1 MPWRHPLFIP
11 EPAMTRSLTP
21 APLAFAAL
29 LVSALL
35 AGAIL
40 LGDLPDRGGKSA
52 YALLIGG
59 ALGYVFQRSRFC
71 FYCNI
76 RDAFEGRG
84 TGPVLGI
91 LAALAVG
98 GIGYAVLM
106 STWLPNPRL
115 GLLPPE
121 AHIGPVSPVLVV
133 AGLAFG
139 FGMVLSGSCI
149 SGHLYRLAEGSTRSP
164 FALAGTGAGFILGF
178 LTWDLVYLD
187 LISEAPVPWLP
198 ASIGYGGSLA
208 LLLLVLAALA
218 LVLLPGVK
226 RGEAAPLP
234 ASPYRAL
241 AQQVLVRRWPP
252 VVGGALVGLLAI
264 LSYFKVQPLGVTA
277 EIGSLARTAAAD
289 FGWLQGRLIGL
300 DSFAGCATQVI
311 QAISDNGLLVGGLVA
326 GAFAG
331 ALPAGQFQPVRHPAT
346 SYVTALAG
354 GVLLGFGAM
363 LALGCTVGVLLSGIM
378 AFALS
383 GWVFALAM
391 LVAIRIGL
399 VFTRR

>member
-1 MPWRHPLFIP
+1 
-11 EPAMTRSLTP
+11 MTRSLS
-21 APLAFAAL
+21 PLSL
-29 LVSALL
+29 IT
-35 AGAIL
+35 AIL
-40 LGDLPDRGGKSA
+40 LLGGLVGGALFLGDLADHGGKSA

-59 ALGYVFQRSRFC
+59 GLGYVFQRSRFC

-98 GIGYAVLM
+98 GVGYAVLM

-121 AHIGPVSPVLVV
+121 AHIGPVSPVLVA

-149 SGHLYRLAEGSTRSP
+149 SGHLYRLAEGSTRAP
-164 FALAGTGAGFILGF
+164 FALAGTVVGFILGF
-178 LTWDLVYLD
+178 LVWDSLYLD

-198 ASIGYGGSLA
+198 ASIGYGGSLGLMLAVLALLA
-208 LLLLVLAALA
+208 LLLLPGMKRAPDAA
-218 LVLLPGVK
+218 
-226 RGEAAPLP
+226 RP
-234 ASPYRAL
+234 ASPYLAL
-241 AQQVLVRRWPP
+241 AQQVLVRRWSP
-252 VVGGALVGLLAI
+252 VVGGALVGALAT

-277 EIGSLARTAAAD
+277 EIGSLARTAAAEL
-289 FGWLQGRLIGL
+289 GWLQGRLIGL
-300 DSFAGCATQVI
+300 DGFAGCATKVI
-311 QAISDNGLLVGGLVA
+311 QTISDNGLLVAGLVA

-331 ALPAGQFQPVRHPAT
+331 ALPAGQFQPVRHPAPA
-346 SYVTALAG
+346 YATALAG

-391 LVAIRIGL
+391 LVAIRLGL
-399 VFTRR
+399 ILNRRFSPRA

>member
-1 MPWRHPLFIP
+1 
-11 EPAMTRSLTP
+11 MTRSLTP
-21 APLAFAAL
+21 AALTAAL
-29 LVSALL
+29 LLL
-35 AGAIL
+35 AAVVAGAAV
-40 LGDLPDRGGKSA
+40 LGETPDRGSPSA
-52 YALLIGG
+52 YALLIGAG
-59 ALGYVFQRSRFC
+59 LGYVFQRSRFC

-91 LAALAVG
+91 VAALAVG
-98 GIGYAVLM
+98 GTGYAVLM

-121 AHIGPVSPVLVV
+121 AHIGPVSPVLVA

-149 SGHLYRLAEGSTRSP
+149 SGHLYRLAEGSTRAP
-164 FALAGTGAGFILGF
+164 FALAGTVIGFVLGF
-178 LTWDLVYLD
+178 QSWDLVYLD

-198 ASIGYGGSLA
+198 ASLGYGGSLG
-208 LLLLVLAALA
+208 LLLAVLAALA

-226 RGEAAPLP
+226 RDSAAPAAA

-241 AQQVLVRRWPP
+241 AEAVLVRRWPP
-252 VVGGALVGLLAI
+252 VAGGAIVGVLAV

-289 FGWLQGRLIGL
+289 LGWLNGRLIGL
-300 DSFAGCATQVI
+300 DTFAGCATQVI
-311 QAISDNGLLVGGLVA
+311 HAISDNGLLVGGLVL

-331 ALPAGQFQPVRHPAT
+331 ALPAGQFQPRRQPWP
-346 SYVTALAG
+346 SYGTALAG

-391 LVAIRIGL
+391 LAAIRIGL
-399 VFTRR
+399 IFTRKF